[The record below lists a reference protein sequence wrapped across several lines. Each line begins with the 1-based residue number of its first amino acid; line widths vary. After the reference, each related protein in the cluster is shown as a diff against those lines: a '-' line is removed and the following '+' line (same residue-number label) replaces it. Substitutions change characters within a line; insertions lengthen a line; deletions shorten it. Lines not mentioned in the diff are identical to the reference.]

1 MILQIEEALIDRMK
15 KAGLPNVSG
24 WSGKAE
30 DLLTVP
36 KTVPAIR
43 VVFGGSTFGEPE
55 TVTPMANE
63 YIEQPTAYNI
73 VQPAENQ
80 FAVLLYFRSIKQE
93 GQGTYDLQDS
103 IRNSLA
109 GYKTKYGMV
118 IPVSQKLLFSSTSG
132 EFIYSTAFKLDG
144 KAISGWDESEPLV
157 KDIKFEEA

>member
-1 MILQIEEALIDRMK
+1 MILQIEQSLIDRMTA
-15 KAGLPNVSG
+15 AGLPNVSG

-63 YIEQPTAYNI
+63 FVEQPTAYNI
-73 VQPAENQ
+73 VQPAQNQ

-93 GQGTYDLQDS
+93 GQGTYDLQDA

-109 GYKTKYGMV
+109 GYKTKYGIV
-118 IPVSQKLLFSSTSG
+118 TPVSQKLLFSSPSG
-132 EFIYSTAFKLDG
+132 EFIYSTAFNLAG
-144 KAISGWDESEPLV
+144 IVTSGWNEVEPIV